1 MQERQT
7 DTMPPCRATPCDKS
21 ITELLQTPLDGR
33 LWSGWT
39 LEALFDRMENTK

>member
-1 MQERQT
+1 MQERQI
-7 DTMPPCRATPCDKS
+7 DTMPPRRTTPADTS

-39 LEALFDRMENTK
+39 LEALFDRMENSK